1 MSEHKDIRLSLTQ
14 LEGYAFRVDFGEGL
28 PDLLTDEP
36 APLGEGRGPNPSKL
50 LLLSLANC
58 LAASLSFAL
67 RKFRNAPGPFKV
79 EVMGRMERNP
89 EGRWRIPRAFVEIH
103 MAEGAEAA
111 FAEYVYLRDNPAG
124 VHRELWFHE
133 QGDRSWLIV
142 TRDTVTHRI
151 LGAELARDVKLKGGA
166 A

>member
-28 PDLLTDEP
+28 PELLTDEP
-36 APLGEGRGPNPSKL
+36 APLGEGQGPNPSKL

-79 EVMGRMERNP
+79 DVMGRMERNP
-89 EGRWRIPRAFVEIH
+89 EGRWRIPQAFVEIH
-103 MAEGAEAA
+103 MAEGAEAHQHLERVLDQ
-111 FAEYVYLRDNPAG
+111 FEEFCVVTQSVRQGIEVEVVVRD
-124 VHRELWFHE
+124 HE
-133 QGDRSWLIV
+133 GRV
-142 TRDTVTHRI
+142 
-151 LGAELARDVKLKGGA
+151 LKGDKSFEAGS
-166 A
+166 